1 MIGGAGA
8 RACCV
13 STMVRKAI
21 FKVVSSSY
29 ATLFFVLLLP
39 VGSGVVRNAI
49 LRALCLESIL
59 RLLASSP
66 PPGKFWPFR
75 LEVCAPTEIYI

>member
-13 STMVRKAI
+13 STMVRKAE
-21 FKVVSSSY
+21 FKVVSSLS
-29 ATLFFVLLLP
+29 ATLFLALLLP
-39 VGSGVVRNAI
+39 VGSSVIRNAI
-49 LRALCLESIL
+49 WRALCLESIL

-66 PPGKFWPFR
+66 PLGKFLPFR